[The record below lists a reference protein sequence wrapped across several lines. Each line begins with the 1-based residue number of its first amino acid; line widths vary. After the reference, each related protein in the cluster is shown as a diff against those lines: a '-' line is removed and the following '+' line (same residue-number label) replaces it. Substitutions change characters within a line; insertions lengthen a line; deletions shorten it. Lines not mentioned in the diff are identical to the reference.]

1 MKHTYSS
8 FKHSMR
14 AGVKTAEDQ
23 QRFASVSTKLFKG
36 EMKLLKKLYVSGP
49 QIENA
54 FHAFITSPITKAAVN
69 RLLPKYYKREEEEA
83 LVSNMEYSRTP
94 YFNLIHKIKTDLYS
108 ELLLN
113 PGQIGRK
120 GIKNNRA
127 AGFPGRTRAEG

>member
-54 FHAFITSPITKAAVN
+54 FHAFITSPITKAAVD
-69 RLLPKYYKREEEEA
+69 RLLPEYYKREEEEA
-83 LVSNMEYSRTP
+83 LASNTEYSRTP

-108 ELLLN
+108 EL
-113 PGQIGRK
+113 PEEEREFWRGK
-120 GIKNNRA
+120 
-127 AGFPGRTRAEG
+127 AEKKTEQWCEDSLSEDR